1 MYCKSS
7 CYIWNT
13 YIIQYCMFSSDQDR
27 VVLIVDI
34 LRPSWIPLGTA
45 EGGHTEELDQFID
58 MFR

>member
-1 MYCKSS
+1 
-7 CYIWNT
+7 
-13 YIIQYCMFSSDQDR
+13 MFSSDQDR